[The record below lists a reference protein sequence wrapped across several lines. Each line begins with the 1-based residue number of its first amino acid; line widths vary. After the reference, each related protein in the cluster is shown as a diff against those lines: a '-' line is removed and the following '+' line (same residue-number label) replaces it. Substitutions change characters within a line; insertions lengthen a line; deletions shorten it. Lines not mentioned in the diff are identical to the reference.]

1 MNKFFSAILILII
14 IGVLSIA
21 SFFGYAILS
30 PSPILNKEFKQAAV
44 TRIYNGNNKLVRT
57 TDSVEDRIPVSLS
70 KIPLN
75 LQHAFLAAEDIR
87 FYDHFGLDFKGI
99 ARAFITNISGG
110 YMQGASTITQ
120 QLAKNAFLTQE
131 RTLSRKVQEALISLQ
146 LEMKYTKSEI
156 LEMYL
161 NQIYFGRGAYG
172 VESASL
178 TYFGKSADRLNLA
191 ECAML
196 AGIPK
201 SPNYYSPLNNPKIAL
216 NRQHIVL
223 KQMEKYGFITASE
236 EKETEK
242 VQLIYKSKLNIK
254 GSSDYFYDYCLQTA
268 IDMFGADAVY
278 KDGLK
283 IYTTLDPAK
292 QKNAEEAIK
301 LVPVARKTSKGLEE
315 PQMALISIDPK
326 TGYIKAM
333 IGGRNTDKF
342 NRATLAIR
350 QPGSAFK
357 PFVYLTA
364 LEKGASPA
372 TIIEDKAIDFVKDWH
387 PQNYEKTFFGKV
399 SMRTALVHSI
409 NIPAIIMAH
418 KVGPINVRNYAE
430 KLGITTL
437 VHEGRY
443 SDSNLAMAIGGLTHG
458 VTPIDMAGAYGV
470 LANQGMKNTPT
481 AIRKILDRNGK
492 LIYKYKSENKKV
504 ATPKSVYLLVNMLE
518 DVMKRGTGGRA
529 RINRP
534 CAGKTGTTDNYTDAW
549 FVGFTPELST
559 AVWVG
564 NDDNKSLGYMTGGT
578 YPAMVWKKYMASSL
592 KNEPIKTFVKPNGLI
607 VPPDPVI
614 IQDEVTENDEKSLDT
629 GKIPK
634 IIKRKKTL
642 QNQQLNEKKSITIT
656 PNTSTKKRRVG
667 AFRDDRL

>member
-1 MNKFFSAILILII
+1 MNKIFSAILILII
-14 IGVLSIA
+14 LGVLSIA
-21 SFFGYAILS
+21 GFFGYAILS

-44 TRIYNGNNKLVRT
+44 TRIYDGNDKLVRT
-57 TDSVEDRIPVSLS
+57 TDSAEDRIPVHLS

-99 ARAFITNISGG
+99 ARAFVTNITGG

-131 RTLSRKVQEALISLQ
+131 RTLSRKVHEAIIALQ

-178 TYFGKSADRLNLA
+178 TYFGKSVDKLNLA

-201 SPNYYSPLNNPKIAL
+201 SPNYYSPLNNPEVAL
-216 NRQHIVL
+216 KRQHIVL
-223 KQMEKYGFITASE
+223 KQMQKYGFITESE
-236 EKETEK
+236 EKATEQVK
-242 VQLIYKSKLNIK
+242 LVYKSKLNIK

-268 IDMFGADAVY
+268 IDMFGADKVF
-278 KDGLK
+278 KGGLK
-283 IYTTLDPAK
+283 IYTTLDPEM
-292 QKNAEEAIK
+292 QKDAEEAIK
-301 LVPVARKTSKGLEE
+301 IIPVTRKDVNGLQE
-315 PQMALISIDPK
+315 PQMALVSIDPK

-342 NRATLAIR
+342 NRSTLAVR

-357 PFVYLTA
+357 PFVYLAA
-364 LEKGASPA
+364 LDKGASPA
-372 TIIEDKAIDFVKDWH
+372 TIIEDKPIDFVKDWD
-387 PQNYEKTFFGKV
+387 PQNYEKTFSGKV

-409 NIPAIIMAH
+409 NIPAIRMAH
-418 KVGPINVRNYAE
+418 EVGPITVRDYAE

-437 VHEGRY
+437 VHGGRY
-443 SDSNLAMAIGGLTHG
+443 SDSNLAMAIGGLTNG
-458 VTPIDMAGAYGV
+458 VTPLDMAGAYSV

-481 AIRKILDRNGK
+481 AIRKVVDRNGK
-492 LIYKYKSENKKV
+492 IIYQYKIENEKV
-504 ATPKSVYLLVNMLE
+504 VNRKSVYLLVDMMK
-518 DVMKRGTGGRA
+518 DVMTRGTGGRA
-529 RINRP
+529 RIDRP

-549 FVGFTPELST
+549 FVGFTPDLST
-559 AVWVG
+559 AVWIG
-564 NDDNKSLGYMTGGT
+564 NDDNKSLGYITGGS
-578 YPAMVWKKYMASSL
+578 YPAMVWKRYMASAL
-592 KNEPIKTFVKPNGLI
+592 KNTPITDFIKPTGLVI
-607 VPPDPVI
+607 PPDPVI
-614 IQDEVTENDEKSLDT
+614 IQDEVTDNNKKSLET

-634 IIKRKKTL
+634 IIKKEKL
-642 QNQQLNEKKSITIT
+642 LKDIQLNKKEPT
-656 PNTSTKKRRVG
+656 PPPIPSTKKTRLG
-667 AFRDDRL
+667 AFRDDRF